1 MSNATVSF
9 LGKADNSG
17 DDNAL
22 FLKVFSSEVLA
33 AFARQNKMLGMTSV
47 RTISQGKSAQ
57 FPAVGKTTA
66 AYHTPG
72 NEINGSVIKHNER
85 VITI

>member
-9 LGKADNSG
+9 LGKANNAG

-33 AFARQNKMLGMTSV
+33 AFAKANKMLALTMTRS
-47 RTISQGKSAQ
+47 ISQGKSAQ
-57 FPAVGKTTA
+57 FPVSKIA
-66 AYHTPG
+66 
-72 NEINGSVIKHNER
+72 
-85 VITI
+85 

>member
-9 LGKADNSG
+9 LGKANNSG

-22 FLKVFSSEVLA
+22 LLKLWSGEVLA
-33 AFARQNKMLGMTSV
+33 SFQQENKLLDLTTV

-57 FPAVGKTTA
+57 FPVNKIA
-66 AYHTPG
+66 
-72 NEINGSVIKHNER
+72 
-85 VITI
+85 